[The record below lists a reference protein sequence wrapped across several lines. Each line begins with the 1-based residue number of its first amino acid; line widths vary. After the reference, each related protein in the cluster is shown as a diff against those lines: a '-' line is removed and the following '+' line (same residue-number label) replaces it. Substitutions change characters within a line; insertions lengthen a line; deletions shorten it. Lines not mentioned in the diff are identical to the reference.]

1 VNLNGKKIGFAI
13 CGSFC
18 TFSKVMP
25 QVEKLVSLGADVY
38 PIMSEISFS
47 TDTRFGA
54 AKDFIDYLQKTT
66 GHNIINTIKGAE
78 PIGPKGFLDAVVIAP
93 CTGNTAA
100 KIANGV
106 TDSCVSM
113 AAKANLR
120 NRKPLVIGI
129 STNDALGANAKN
141 IGILL
146 NSQNIFFVPFG
157 QDDCVNK
164 PDSLVADMDKIIPTL
179 ELAMDGTQI
188 QPIIFEKQKLH

>member
-1 VNLNGKKIGFAI
+1 MNLNGKKIGFAV

-25 QVEKLVSLGADVY
+25 QVEKLVSLGADVH
-38 PIMSEISFS
+38 PIMSEMAFS
-47 TDTRFGA
+47 TDTRFGL
-54 AKDFIDYLQKTT
+54 AKDFADYLQKTT
-66 GHNIINTIKGAE
+66 GHNIINTVQGAE

-120 NRKPLVIGI
+120 NRKPLVIAI
-129 STNDALGANAKN
+129 STNDALGINAKN
-141 IGILL
+141 IGMLL
-146 NSQNIFFVPFG
+146 SLQNVFFVPFG
-157 QDDCVNK
+157 QDDCINK
-164 PDSLVADMDKIIPTL
+164 PDSIVADMNKIIPTL
-179 ELAMDGTQI
+179 ECALDGKQI
-188 QPIIFEKQKLH
+188 QPIIFAKNQVD